1 MSTKITYESGEVYEG
16 HWNAEGRRH
25 GTGKLTLPDSTVF
38 CGKFQEGFFSGLGV
52 LTLPDN
58 SRYEGNFEKGLYNGL
73 GVFVN
78 AEGMKYEGEFKVS
91 VFYRGH
97 FEVRLLVL
105 CVYKPSGRVVG
116 CSARRSASA
125 VPWRCVEYQPLHTSC
140 TNGKHCV
147 YWIVL
152 CCDSV

>member
-78 AEGMKYEGEFKVS
+78 AEGMKYEGEFKVR
-91 VFYRGH
+91 VFSRGH
-97 FEVRLLVL
+97 FDVRF
-105 CVYKPSGRVVG
+105 
-116 CSARRSASA
+116 ASA
-125 VPWRCVEYQPLHTSC
+125 VRVRVLLAVVRERAPLQCLGVVWNTS
-140 TNGKHCV
+140 HS
-147 YWIVL
+147 I
-152 CCDSV
+152 